1 MADALSEA
9 QARYQDA
16 LDAASDQRRQI
27 EEDLAFSDPSD
38 PKQWDEKERLE
49 RENDKGGR
57 RPCLTM
63 DQTSQYTSNV
73 SGQVEKNPPAM
84 HALPVDG
91 GADKRVAEQL
101 DGYFRY
107 LEYSSRAQQHYTR
120 ALTSAA
126 RTGVGYLVIRPTV
139 VDPALNYQEPRISSE
154 GDPLRVVFDPWSVEL
169 DGSDADCGWLLTKM
183 GERAFELR
191 FSKNAEKV
199 SFAEEQR
206 QTYGDQRES
215 IVVAEQW
222 VVVNEK
228 RKVAVYTDAEGYE
241 ATMAADDLKLSISR
255 GAPLQF
261 VREYEEKY
269 RCVKWSIMSGA
280 EQFPMVDPITGK
292 EVKET
297 NYPANHIG
305 IVPMYGYVGFSGGR
319 MRYCGIPRRARE
331 AQRAYNYHISEI
343 RAIQSL
349 AAKAPYLMPLSGL
362 DSLDVK
368 DLWDK
373 ASVETRAYLPY
384 QDWDATNSR
393 PVTPPTRAQVSV
405 NLSNH
410 EAGAVQALKDI
421 QAAIGLYQAN
431 LGAPSNETSG
441 VAIESRKQQGEAT
454 TANFPSHMG
463 ASIAHAGRI
472 CLEMMPKLI
481 DTRRQLRIL
490 GHDMA
495 PSMVRADPKQ
505 TQAVQEVEGGG
516 ISINPSIGRY
526 DVHVVVGPSYSTQRT
541 QTNLALNEVMTKNPA
556 LAPIIAPLWA
566 KSLDLPESDK
576 MSQALTAMAPDPVK
590 AIYSPQDQQES
601 PAALK
606 SQLEQLTQRL
616 QEAAQIAQEAQQE
629 ANQAHQELDA
639 AKAEAA
645 AKASDAEARQ
655 DEVSIK
661 AYDSFTKRL
670 DTLIKA
676 LGPQAGAVAALGS
689 LPPDMSPDLR
699 KMLVETIHQ
708 AQMQPNPEDSA
719 METPEVPEEAGP
731 SLEMQTLEQMAQGQE
746 QLMQGLGQ
754 LAQTM
759 GQLVRL
765 VQARRVRTPERG
777 PDGSITRVVDAID
790 LQEMPAE
797 GPVQ

>member
-1 MADALSEA
+1 MADKLSEA

-16 LDAASDQRRQI
+16 LDAALDQRRQI
-27 EEDLAFSDPSD
+27 EEDLAFSDPSN
-38 PKQWDEKERLE
+38 PIQWDATERLQ
-49 RENDKGGR
+49 RESDIGGK

-73 SGQVEKNPPAM
+73 SGQVDKNPPAM

-107 LEYSSRAQQHYTR
+107 LEYASRGQQHYTR

-126 RTGVGYLVIRPTV
+126 RCGVGYLIIRPTV
-139 VDPALNYQEPRISSE
+139 VDPALNYQEPRIFSE
-154 GDPLRVVFDPWSVEL
+154 GDPLRVILDPWSVEL
-169 DGSDADCGWLLTKM
+169 DGSDADCGWHLTKM
-183 GERAFELR
+183 GHRAFELK
-191 FSKNAEKV
+191 FGKDAEKV
-199 SFAEEQR
+199 SFGEENRNQSE
-206 QTYGDQRES
+206 DDRES
-215 IVVAEQW
+215 VVVAEQW
-222 VVVNEK
+222 IIVNDK
-228 RKVAVYTDAEGYE
+228 RTVAVYTDSEGLE
-241 ATMAADDLKLSISR
+241 ATMPAEDFKVAKER
-255 GAPLQF
+255 GDPLQF
-261 VREYEEKY
+261 VREYEETY
-269 RCVKWSIMSGA
+269 RCVKWSMMSGA
-280 EQFPMVDPITGK
+280 QVFPMRDPRTGK
-292 EVKET
+292 MVEET
-297 NYPANHIG
+297 DYPAAHIG

-319 MRYCGIPRRARE
+319 MTYCGIPRRARE
-331 AQRAYNYHISEI
+331 PQRAYNYHISEI

-349 AAKAPYLMPLSGL
+349 SAKAPYLIPLSGL
-362 DSLDVK
+362 VGDGVK
-368 DLWDK
+368 TLWDK

-384 QDWDATNSR
+384 QDWDEDHNREIRA
-393 PVTPPTRAQVSV
+393 PARAQVSV

-454 TANFPSHMG
+454 TANFPAHMA

-495 PSMVRADPKQ
+495 PSVVKADPTQ
-505 TQAVQEVEGGG
+505 AQAVQEVEGGG

-606 SQLEQLTQRL
+606 AMVEQLTQRL

-629 ANQAHQELDA
+629 ALQAHQELDT
-639 AKAEAA
+639 AKAESAA
-645 AKASDAEARQ
+645 SASDAEAKQ

-661 AYDSFTKRL
+661 AYEAITKRL

-676 LGPQAGAVAALGS
+676 LGPQAGAIAALGS
-689 LPPDMSPDLR
+689 LPPETPPELR
-699 KMLVETIHQ
+699 AMLVQTIHQ
-708 AQMQPNPEDSA
+708 ASLQPNPEDEA
-719 METPEVPEEAGP
+719 KERAPEAPEMPETPEETGPDPEIEA
-731 SLEMQTLEQMAQGQE
+731 LAQGQE
-746 QLMQGLGQ
+746 AILQAVGQ
-754 LAQTM
+754 LIK
-759 GQLVRL
+759 L
-765 VQARRVRTPERG
+765 VQAKRVRTPERG
-777 PDGSITRVVDAID
+777 PDGSITRVVDSID
-790 LQEMPAE
+790 LQDVAPE
-797 GPVQ
+797 GPMQ